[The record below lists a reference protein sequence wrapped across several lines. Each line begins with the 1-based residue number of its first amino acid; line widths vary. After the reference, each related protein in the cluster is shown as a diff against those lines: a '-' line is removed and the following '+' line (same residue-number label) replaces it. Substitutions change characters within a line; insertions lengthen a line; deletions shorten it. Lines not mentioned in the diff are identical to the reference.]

1 MYKIKDNN
9 IINKILEDENL
20 GIWAIELEDGKLP
33 RLYGNDT
40 MLKLIEATAEM
51 TPEECYDRWYSN
63 VDPVFYERVD
73 EAIKKIVDGE
83 NAEIEYPWKNSKKG
97 WTYVRCGGVLD
108 EAYKKG
114 VRFSGYHQDITEKIL
129 MYEEKKWL
137 EQLNSNII
145 NSLENLYD
153 GIYRVDIKTGQLMII
168 KRMLNMEI
176 SRKVYSIR
184 DYMRILEGLFSPEE
198 YKKIKSKISLESIR
212 KLQKRGEKIKE
223 ECWRRGNNGEI
234 NWFSYNLFFDNR
246 YPNNDFVIIT
256 VENITEKKLKEEKE
270 RELLEEAFFL
280 ANKSN
285 LAKTTFLSRMSHD
298 IRTPLNAILG
308 MTRIAKGNINNK
320 ERVEECLKKLE
331 IAGSMLLDLVNQV
344 LDMSK
349 IENENYEEKLESVN
363 LIEFLETIIKI
374 NRSLTNKKNIE
385 VNLECQ
391 IKNENIRCDAISLQR
406 ILSNLIS
413 NAIKYN
419 KENGKVDVIIRE
431 LENSNKNQYSY
442 FEFIIQDSGIGMSQ
456 EFLEKLYEPFY
467 RGESP
472 EIKDIV
478 GNGLGMSI
486 VHSLVKRLNGNIE
499 VESEIN
505 KGTKFILV
513 LELEKVEKIEIEKE
527 IKKREITDL
536 KLKNKKILLVE
547 DNNINCE
554 IVQELLEMTGA
565 KVEIAKN
572 GREAVEKFENSRIKE
587 YDLIFMDI
595 QMPIMDGYEAT
606 KIIRSLSREDSKK
619 IPIIAMSANAFKRDI
634 QSSIEVGMNK
644 HLTKPIEIEEL
655 VSVLEEIE

>member
-1 MYKIKDNN
+1 MHRIKDNK

-320 ERVEECLKKLE
+320 ERVEECLNKLE
-331 IAGSMLLDLVNQV
+331 IAGSILLDLVNQV

-655 VSVLEEIE
+655 VGVLEEIE

>member
-1 MYKIKDNN
+1 M
-9 IINKILEDENL
+9 
-20 GIWAIELEDGKLP
+20 
-33 RLYGNDT
+33 
-40 MLKLIEATAEM
+40 
-51 TPEECYDRWYSN
+51 
-63 VDPVFYERVD
+63 
-73 EAIKKIVDGE
+73 
-83 NAEIEYPWKNSKKG
+83 
-97 WTYVRCGGVLD
+97 
-108 EAYKKG
+108 
-114 VRFSGYHQDITEKIL
+114 
-129 MYEEKKWL
+129 
-137 EQLNSNII
+137 
-145 NSLENLYD
+145 
-153 GIYRVDIKTGQLMII
+153 
-168 KRMLNMEI
+168 
-176 SRKVYSIR
+176 
-184 DYMRILEGLFSPEE
+184 
-198 YKKIKSKISLESIR
+198 
-212 KLQKRGEKIKE
+212 
-223 ECWRRGNNGEI
+223 
-234 NWFSYNLFFDNR
+234 
-246 YPNNDFVIIT
+246 
-256 VENITEKKLKEEKE
+256 
-270 RELLEEAFFL
+270 
-280 ANKSN
+280 
-285 LAKTTFLSRMSHD
+285 
-298 IRTPLNAILG
+298 
-308 MTRIAKGNINNK
+308 
-320 ERVEECLKKLE
+320 EECLNKLE